1 MTDIGAIP
9 QATIMDLM
17 TSGLVNLTIPIID
30 DEVLE
35 YTESVIITL
44 PDIAECSGT
53 FPSVINLLVED
64 DDGMRC
70 RQTILYSHN
79 YRSIVVQV

>member
-9 QATIMDLM
+9 QANIMDLM
-17 TSGLVNLTIPIID
+17 TSGLINLTIPIID

-35 YTESVIITL
+35 YTESVVITL
-44 PDIAECSGT
+44 LDIPECSRT

-64 DDGMRC
+64 DDGMRAD
-70 RQTILYSHN
+70 RQYYSHN
-79 YRSIVVQV
+79 YRI